1 MRRYIYSDDLN
12 KLDILDYDVLIV
24 GSGIAGLY
32 AALHID
38 EAKSCA
44 LVTKVN
50 IEHSNSWLAQGGI
63 AAVIDPHDNF
73 ESHVEDTLKAGA
85 GMCDPNAVEVL
96 VEEGPE
102 NIKELV
108 EMNVQFDTNPE
119 GELMIT
125 REGGH
130 SCRRIVHCGGDAT
143 GRETTKKLGEIAM
156 AKPNITAMF
165 GTYMIDIITNNGKAV
180 GGIFRDS
187 RTNKTFIIRSSNII
201 LSTGGI
207 GALYNHTTNPRDA
220 VGDGIAAAMRAG
232 AEVVNMEMVQFHPTT
247 LLPHSNSDRLFLISE
262 AVRGEGGILKNHE
275 NKAFMQGKHELADLA
290 PRDIVTREIL
300 AELRRSGKTNV
311 FLDVSSMTR
320 EFFSHRFPTIYN
332 ECIEFG
338 INVPEDMIPVRPAQ
352 HYLMGGIRTNLW
364 GMTNIEGLYACGEC
378 AWTGI
383 HGANRLASNS
393 MLECLVFGRRA
404 ARHINEKPLP
414 EAELKLP
421 NTLIS
426 EGENLTSKY
435 ISGTKGKI
443 RDIMTEYAGPIR
455 TEKGLAEAAGK
466 IYPIYNKLQT
476 VALHE
481 NEEFELYNMTANA
494 YKILTDALARKESI
508 GAHYLV
514 PEDGE

>member
-1 MRRYIYSDDLN
+1 MRRYIYSNELAG
-12 KLDILDYDVLIV
+12 LRVFDYDVLVI
-24 GSGIAGLY
+24 GSGLAGLY
-32 AALHID
+32 ATLHID
-38 EAKSCA
+38 TSKKIA

-50 IEHSNSWLAQGGI
+50 IENSNSWLAQGGI
-63 AAVIDPHDNF
+63 AAVIDPKDKF
-73 ESHVEDTLKAGA
+73 ESHVEDTMKAGA
-85 GMCDPNAVEVL
+85 GMCDPEAVEIL

-108 EMNVQFDTNPE
+108 EMNVPFDTNPE

-143 GRETTKKLGEIAM
+143 GRETTKTLGQIAM
-156 AKPNITAMF
+156 SRPNVTTLF
-165 GTYMIDIITNNGKAV
+165 GTYMIDIITERGKAV
-180 GGIFRDS
+180 GGIFRD
-187 RTNKTFIIRSSNII
+187 TKNNEDFIIRSSNII
-201 LSTGGI
+201 VSTGGI
-207 GALYNHTTNPRDA
+207 GAIYKHTTNPRDA
-220 VGDGIAAAMRAG
+220 IGDGIAAAMRAG

-247 LLPHSNSDRLFLISE
+247 LIPHSNSDRLFLISE

-275 NKAFMQGKHELADLA
+275 KKAFMQGKHELADLA

-300 AELRRSGKTNV
+300 AELKQSGKSHV
-311 FLDVSSMTR
+311 FLDVSSMSK
-320 EFFSHRFPTIYN
+320 EFFSKRFPTIYN
-332 ECIEFG
+332 ECSEFG
-338 INVPEDMIPVRPAQ
+338 INIPEDMIPVRPAQ

-364 GMTNIEGLYACGEC
+364 GMTNVEGLYACGEC

-404 ARHINEKPLP
+404 ARHINEKMLP
-414 EAELKLP
+414 ATEFKMPQTKLE
-421 NTLIS
+421 S
-426 EGENLTSKY
+426 EEKLTAKY

-466 IYPIYNKLQT
+466 IYRIYKKLQNIP
-476 VALHE
+476 LLQ
-481 NEEFELYNMTANA
+481 NEEFELYNMAENA
-494 YKILTDALARKESI
+494 YKIVTGALSRKESI
-508 GAHYLV
+508 GAHYILH
-514 PEDGE
+514 EDEK